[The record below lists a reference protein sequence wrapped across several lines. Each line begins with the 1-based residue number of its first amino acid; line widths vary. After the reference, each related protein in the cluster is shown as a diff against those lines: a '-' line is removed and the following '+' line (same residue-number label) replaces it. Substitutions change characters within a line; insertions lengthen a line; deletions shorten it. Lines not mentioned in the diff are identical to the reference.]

1 MNVKRICAL
10 FLAAACLCGCNTLA
24 GVGRDIEKTG
34 EAIQKSTR

>member
-1 MNVKRICAL
+1 MSVRRAFAL
-10 FLAAACLCGCNTLA
+10 AVLAAMLCGCNTLA

>member
-1 MNVKRICAL
+1 MNVKRTF
-10 FLAAACLCGCNTLA
+10 FLVLVTAWLCGCNTLA